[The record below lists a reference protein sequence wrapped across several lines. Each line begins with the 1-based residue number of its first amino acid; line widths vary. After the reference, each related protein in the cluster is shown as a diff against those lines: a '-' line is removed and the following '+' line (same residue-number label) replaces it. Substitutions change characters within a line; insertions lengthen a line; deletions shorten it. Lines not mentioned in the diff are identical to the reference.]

1 MNPQLLKIVSVNGG
15 IWQLFPT
22 AAKVPDLV
30 SDGRSAG
37 AEVPFSGPAPII
49 ILPSFP
55 YVAVTLTHGTFSRQP
70 EADPFHIA
78 NKLNFSSY
86 SFLYVTISPETL

>member
-15 IWQLFPT
+15 IWQLFLT

-30 SDGRSAG
+30 SDGCSAG

-55 YVAVTLTHGTFSRQP
+55 YVAVTVTHGSASQRPTHFTLQTNQISALP
-70 EADPFHIA
+70 
-78 NKLNFSSY
+78 L
-86 SFLYVTISPETL
+86 FLYVTISPETL